1 MKILKSAPWVLGL
14 ILITVLFSNCRKEE
28 QLYDKSDAVLQFSE
42 EIVTFDT
49 VFSTITTATRQL
61 KVYNPYSKAVNIS
74 SISLAGGSQ
83 SAYSIN
89 VDGQAGIQFS
99 DVKIKS
105 KDSLFIF
112 IQVNINPSNQNNP
125 FLITDS
131 IVFSTN
137 GNIQDID
144 LVAFGQDANFIV
156 ADTYRD
162 GLPPYKIVSNVG
174 ESVVWDNSK
183 PYVIYGYAVIDSA
196 ASLQIQAGAKIY
208 LHKNS
213 GIWVYQGGN
222 IQVNGTKDQTVLF
235 RGDRPEE
242 WYNDASG
249 QWDRIWINEGSQDN
263 VIQHAVIRNAF
274 IGIQAETLENPM
286 GNKLIL
292 ENTEIINA
300 SGIGL
305 FSRNYSIDATN
316 NVIANCGQY
325 CVALTYGGTY
335 NFIHNTIANY
345 WSEGVRQTPAF
356 YFNNYIVSNNTTVAN
371 NLNLT
376 FANSIV
382 FGNNINEFEMDTIP
396 QSNVQYLFDHNIL
409 KTDYNYSNNGAFVNC
424 KKNSNP
430 LFKDYVNYDFELS
443 PNSPAID
450 AGNEL
455 YIPFAP
461 NDKNE
466 VPRIGVPDMGAFE
479 FSR

>member
-1 MKILKSAPWVLGL
+1 MKIYKSTQFALGL
-14 ILITVLFSNCRKEE
+14 ILIAVLFSNCRKDE
-28 QLYDKSDAVLQFSE
+28 QLYDKSDAKLSFSH
-42 EIVTFDT
+42 EIVAFDT

-61 KVYNPYSKAVNIS
+61 MVYNPYNKAINIS
-74 SISLAGGSQ
+74 SISLAGGTQ
-83 SAYSIN
+83 SPYSIN
-89 VDGQAGIQFS
+89 VDGKAGVRFS
-99 DVKIKS
+99 NVEIRS
-105 KDSLFIF
+105 KDSLYIF

-131 IVFSTN
+131 IVFNTN
-137 GNIQDID
+137 GNIQDVD
-144 LVAFGQDANFIV
+144 LLAFGQDANFIV
-156 ADTYRD
+156 ADTYRQ
-162 GLPPYKIVSNVG
+162 GLPPYKIVSNAG
-174 ESVVWDNSK
+174 ETAIWDNSK

-196 ASLQIQAGAKIY
+196 ASLQIQAGSRIY

-222 IQVNGTKDQTVLF
+222 IQVNGTKEQPVLF

-242 WYNDASG
+242 WYSDAAG

-263 VIQHAVIRNAF
+263 VIKHAVIRNAF
-274 IGIQAETLENPM
+274 IGIQAETLEKPM

-292 ENTEIINA
+292 ENTEIRNA

-316 NVIANCGQY
+316 NVIVNCGQY

-335 NFIHNTIANY
+335 SFIHNTIANF
-345 WSEGVRQTPAF
+345 WSGSIRQTPAF
-356 YFNNYIVSNNTTVAN
+356 YFNNYLVSNNTAIAN
-371 NLNLT
+371 NLTLT

-382 FGNNINEFEMDTIP
+382 YGNNINEFEMDTIP

-409 KTDYNYSNNGAFVNC
+409 KTAYFFSNNSAFVNC
-424 KKNSNP
+424 KQNVNP
-430 LFKDYVNYDFELS
+430 LFKDYANYNFELS
-443 PNSPAID
+443 TSSPAID
-450 AGNEL
+450 AGNTL

-466 VPRIGVPDMGAFE
+466 VPRMGNPDMGAFE